1 MKKSTPAGTAL
12 TRLFASAAA
21 VGLAAC
27 GSNDPITPET
37 PAAPATLSCNDTM
50 KTGFSPDANTK
61 VLLVKAFKK
70 GEPLLAGGAAT
81 SATPTATNDV
91 CMVKLLVGPGNPGP
105 AAAHVDAIV
114 PAARR
119 GQPDFDADTR

>member
-21 VGLAAC
+21 LGLVAC
-27 GSNDPITPET
+27 GSSDPITPET
-37 PAAPATLSCNDTM
+37 PAPPATLACNDTM
-50 KTGFSPDANTK
+50 KTGFAPDANTK

-70 GEPLLAGGAAT
+70 GEPLLAGGAA
-81 SATPTATNDV
+81 
-91 CMVKLLVGPGNPGP
+91 
-105 AAAHVDAIV
+105 HVDAVV
-114 PAARR
+114 PIARR